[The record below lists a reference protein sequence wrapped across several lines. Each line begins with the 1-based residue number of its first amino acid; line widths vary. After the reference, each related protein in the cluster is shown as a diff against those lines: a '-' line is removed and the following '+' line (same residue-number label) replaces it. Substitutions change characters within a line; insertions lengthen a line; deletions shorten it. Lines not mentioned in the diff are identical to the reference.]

1 MPGNR
6 GLRRGVSAADLSQ
19 DAAPNNESQLTD
31 SMEVNLSQPDPV
43 VNDGLD
49 DESQQQVQPTLDE
62 NPESESDEDD
72 DEIPAFYQMHFMS
85 DGSVHSTGGMPSP
98 GALQIAGMLQHF
110 LASRAAESENPPP
123 FIHGPAG
130 AVAVASSG
138 NGDGGYTNEGA
149 KSNID
154 GDSMMQP
161 KKKKG
166 KANKKKGKAFGSKKQ
181 KKF

>member
-43 VNDGLD
+43 VKDGLD

-72 DEIPAFYQMHFMS
+72 DEIP
-85 DGSVHSTGGMPSP
+85 
-98 GALQIAGMLQHF
+98 
-110 LASRAAESENPPP
+110 
-123 FIHGPAG
+123 
-130 AVAVASSG
+130 
-138 NGDGGYTNEGA
+138 
-149 KSNID
+149 
-154 GDSMMQP
+154 P
-161 KKKKG
+161 KKTKCTLWPMAQFTPLVECPAQEHCKLQECCNISWLLVRPKARTPQQSSMALLVLLLWLALAMVMEDIPKKVPR
-166 KANKKKGKAFGSKKQ
+166 ASLMETP
-181 KKF
+181 